1 MYRAIRWLVWNP
13 RGEQPTTAIVRAER
27 RAAAGS
33 GELKAGGRVYRCARS
48 NPAAPPV
55 DSPPRPVPAAPAPET
70 APPVGPSGAD
80 LEAASP
86 GALAR
91 LGRLVPRVD
100 ALVRFTYRTAGVS
113 AVAAGLVWLALF
125 EGALRTGAVGGAAVA
140 VAVLLLVPAGA
151 AALAGWTLA
160 DLASLPGQLRDAAL
174 AATGRGGE
182 AREAGGS
189 RLLGVGRALWAAR
202 GLALTSKGAWVRA
215 VGTVRFV
222 RLASLPFALALVGLF
237 ALNGLVILGGAVAL
251 VVLVL

>member
-1 MYRAIRWLVWNP
+1 M
-13 RGEQPTTAIVRAER
+13 
-27 RAAAGS
+27 
-33 GELKAGGRVYRCARS
+33 
-48 NPAAPPV
+48 
-55 DSPPRPVPAAPAPET
+55 
-70 APPVGPSGAD
+70 
-80 LEAASP
+80 ASP

-100 ALVRFTYRTAGVS
+100 ALVRFAYRTAAVS
-113 AVAAGLVWLALF
+113 AVAAGLIWLALF
-125 EGALRTGAVGGAAVA
+125 EGALRTGAVGGVAVV
-140 VAVLLLVPAGA
+140 VAVLLLVPAAA

-174 AATGRGGE
+174 AATGRKPPGRGGE
-182 AREAGGS
+182 PDAKGGS

-215 VGTVRFV
+215 VGAVRFA

-237 ALNGLVILGGAVAL
+237 ALNGLVVLGGAVAL